1 MPTMSWDKIHF
12 YVWAA
17 LLTFGALESLH
28 QLYMECKLGRVGIE
42 MDAVIANVPEQKYRS
57 MVKHMYVAVGMG
69 HVPVLIS
76 GPDYAQKRFK
86 EGQVI
91 KVKYH
96 AASGKATLSGELNW
110 RIIFSIVFF
119 GVPAVLFWI
128 AGYRAGPENKRRR
141 KRGINYV
148 KPMK

>member
-17 LLTFGALESLH
+17 LLTFGALDSLQ

-42 MDAVIANVPEQKYRS
+42 MDAVVANVPKQRHRT
-57 MVKHMYVAVGMG
+57 MVKHMYVDVGMG

-86 EGQVI
+86 EGQIV

-119 GVPAVLFWI
+119 GVPAVFFWI
-128 AGYRAGPENKRRR
+128 AGYRAGPENKRKR
-141 KRGINYV
+141 KRGGIS
-148 KPMK
+148 